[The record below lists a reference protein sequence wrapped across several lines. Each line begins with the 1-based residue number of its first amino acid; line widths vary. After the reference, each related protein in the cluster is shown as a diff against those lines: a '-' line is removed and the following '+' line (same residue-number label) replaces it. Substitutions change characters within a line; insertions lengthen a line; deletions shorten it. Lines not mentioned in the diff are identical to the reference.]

1 MGVSKNRGV
10 SPKMDGENNG
20 KPYSLMDDL
29 GVPLF
34 SETSVYSAILKVD
47 ILLRCL
53 HVRQWNFHIT
63 VSDLLNRQYE
73 FIMIDLE
80 CPRSLLF
87 LAHAYLRTQVQLV
100 CREASM
106 SPMRRS
112 LLGTGNQSDAGS
124 SLLWLGF
131 PNYTSYWV
139 KKHFFRVFKSGP
151 GIVGDAYMK
160 KRYIHI
166 SNSQHIVGIH
176 TYIDISTVS
185 GNSRN

>member
-1 MGVSKNRGV
+1 MIW
-10 SPKMDGENNG
+10 
-20 KPYSLMDDL
+20 

-34 SETSVYSAILKVD
+34 SETSIYSAILKVD

-53 HVRQWNFHIT
+53 HGRQWNFHIT

-87 LAHAYLRTQVQLV
+87 LVHAYLRTQVQLV

-112 LLGTGNQSDAGS
+112 LLGTGNQADTGS
-124 SLLWLGF
+124 VLLWLGF

-139 KKHFFRVFKSGP
+139 KKYFFPSIQIWAWNLLNLWVMRIWRKDIYIYTHLKFLTYCWYSHIHRHIYRFRQLQKLERCSAVQPWRVRGKL
-151 GIVGDAYMK
+151 M
-160 KRYIHI
+160 
-166 SNSQHIVGIH
+166 
-176 TYIDISTVS
+176 
-185 GNSRN
+185 